1 MVLELREDTGAV
13 DVEMDPVDMA
23 RVSEVI
29 HAAGQ
34 RCGVLDIVQSDVW
47 KHPPAFDATSLSQ
60 QSCAL
65 ATCACP

>member
-1 MVLELREDTGAV
+1 MVLEQREDTGAV

-34 RCGVLDIVQSDVW
+34 R
-47 KHPPAFDATSLSQ
+47 
-60 QSCAL
+60 
-65 ATCACP
+65 